1 LGDGDDGGARDEGD
15 KGGCGGV
22 VEEVGLDEAADD
34 GEGVVGLGMEG
45 EGELGEDGGGDV
57 GLGVGGVG
65 GASDDGWRF
74 SFM

>member
-1 LGDGDDGGARDEGD
+1 
-15 KGGCGGV
+15 
-22 VEEVGLDEAADD
+22 
-34 GEGVVGLGMEG
+34 LGMEG